1 MCKGVERAER
11 RTRLERV
18 TSLRRGKS
26 SVGATERGDGGRGR
40 ERDLNVISAAGE
52 IVPRR
57 ISFSKSTNSE
67 VYILFR
73 KIRAESDETYYH
85 PSVGILV

>member
-1 MCKGVERAER
+1 VCKGVERAER
-11 RTRLERV
+11 RARLERV

-57 ISFSKSTNSE
+57 ISFSRSTNSG

-73 KIRAESDETYYH
+73 KNTN
-85 PSVGILV
+85 

>member
-1 MCKGVERAER
+1 VCKGVERAER
-11 RTRLERV
+11 RARLERV

-40 ERDLNVISAAGE
+40 ERDLNAINAAGE

-57 ISFSKSTNSE
+57 ISFSRSTNSG

-73 KIRAESDETYYH
+73 KNTN
-85 PSVGILV
+85 